1 MNYRHQFHAGNFADV
16 VKHYLLLRVLRALQR
31 KDKGLLYLDSHAGR
45 GTYDLARAAHGDSL
59 ERQPEWPAGIGRL
72 WSVPGLPAGLQ
83 GYVELVRTY
92 DRQQGNLEASPRF
105 YPGSPR
111 LVGEVLRPQDRMALC
126 ERLPDECQALRAA
139 LGRTPQCLI
148 REEDGY
154 QALRALLPPRERRAL
169 VLIDP
174 PYESKREFDDI
185 VTAVEGGLRR
195 LPGGTFLI
203 WYPLTVRARVDEF
216 FDRLQTLPLP
226 PTAVAEL
233 AVAGEDSPLKM
244 RGCGLVVLNPPWQL
258 ADEVTPVLG
267 VLAELL
273 AQAAGAAG
281 TWRWLVPER

>member
-1 MNYRHQFHAGNFADV
+1 MNYRHHFHAGNFADV

-45 GTYDLARAAHGDSL
+45 GTYDLARAAQGDSL

-72 WSVPGLPAGLQ
+72 WSVPGLSAGLQ
-83 GYVELVRTY
+83 EYVELVRMY

-126 ERLPDECQALRAA
+126 ERQPDECQALRAE
-139 LGRTPQCLI
+139 LGRMPRCLI

-154 QALRALLPPRERRAL
+154 QALRALLPPPERRAL

-174 PYESKREFDDI
+174 PYESKQEFDDI
-185 VTAVEGGLRR
+185 VTAVGAGLRR
-195 LPGGTFLI
+195 LPGGTFVI

-233 AVAGEDSPLKM
+233 TVAGENSPLKM
-244 RGCGLVVLNPPWQL
+244 RGCGLVVLNPPWRL
-258 ADEVTPVLG
+258 ADEVTTDLG
-267 VLAELL
+267 LL
-273 AQAAGAAG
+273 AAMMAQGPGAEG